1 MDERSK
7 TGDVFSSANNIREK
21 RLKQE
26 RSNELPKKQ
35 ETETHVPRHNEA
47 IEASHGYD
55 QLEPEQ

>member
-7 TGDVFSSANNIREK
+7 TGDVFSSAYNIREK
-21 RLKQE
+21 WLQQE
-26 RSNELPKKQ
+26 RSNELLKKEERRPQ
-35 ETETHVPRHNEA
+35 VPRHNEE